1 MGSTWSMFFPPKP
14 EWSVN
19 EIPDLTGQVMIVTG
33 GNTGIGK
40 ETVKALLQHNAKVYI
55 AGRTESRVLAAI
67 KDLEAQTGKTAEFI
81 RLDLADLNSVK
92 HAAEEFKQKETQL
105 NVLFNNGGVMW
116 PPLDQLTSQNIDLVF
131 GTNVLGHFYFTKL
144 LLPTLLATA
153 AAGNTARIIH
163 TSSSGALFHP
173 QKDGINYNTL
183 LDGPARTKAGA
194 VYLYGQSK
202 LGNVFVSNELARRYG
217 DQGIVSISLNPGNL
231 RTELARHEKSQI
243 KIKLISMLCYPVPMG
258 ALTQLWAGTTKEA
271 ASHNGG
277 FLQPW
282 ARIGTLPS
290 SSTDPAACKA
300 LWNWLEEQVARVE

>member
-14 EWSVN
+14 EWSVT
-19 EIPDLTGQVMIVTG
+19 EIPDLTGQVTTAVICE
-33 GNTGIGK
+33 I
-40 ETVKALLQHNAKVYI
+40 ELIRSQALLQHNAKVYI
-55 AGRTESRVLAAI
+55 AGRTESRVTEAI
-67 KDLEAQTGKTAEFI
+67 KDLKAETGKTAEVI

-92 HAAEEFKQKETQL
+92 QAAEEFKQKETQL
-105 NVLFNNGGVMW
+105 NW

-202 LGNVFVSNELARRYG
+202 LGNVFASNELARRYG

-231 RTELARHEKSQI
+231 RTGLERHEKSQI
-243 KIKLISMLCYPVPMG
+243 KRKVISMLCYPVPMG

-271 ASHNGG
+271 AFHNGG

-282 ARIGTLPS
+282 ARIGTPPS
-290 SSTDPAACKA
+290 SSTDPAACKV